1 MEAVEDDLRLRQV
14 RRDRAAV
21 RRRHVHGHRLDPR
34 PAGPQPLP
42 EGLQR
47 IGPLAVADE
56 DHGAAVQVQDD
67 RQVAVPLGD
76 RDLVNGDVPQV
87 LELGLGIAAR
97 EVALLDVLD
106 HVPADAEM
114 LGDVADCHAARQLQG
129 IALEGVG
136 VAAPRV
142 GEGDLDL
149 AHDATI
155 LAFDARDGQDDE
167 GGASADGH
175 GPEAPLDV
183 ATRLDLWATGSNYFT
198 CESVARGLMVMSYFG
213 RVADRCSR
221 ASYVFISLA
230 GTRTPSG

>member
-1 MEAVEDDLRLRQV
+1 M
-14 RRDRAAV
+14 
-21 RRRHVHGHRLDPR
+21 
-34 PAGPQPLP
+34 
-42 EGLQR
+42 
-47 IGPLAVADE
+47 
-56 DHGAAVQVQDD
+56 
-67 RQVAVPLGD
+67 PLGD

-183 ATRLDLWATGSNYFT
+183 ATRLDLWRSAGGATAGLGLLVDGEDRLAVLVVGAGVLVAADAEGVIQQAGGHADLPVWSPVT
-198 CESVARGLMVMSYFG
+198 QLQLESACPPLSTPAALPPDEPISENHASGAPSKAAADAGATLSYTDQ
-213 RVADRCSR
+213 R
-221 ASYVFISLA
+221 SLP
-230 GTRTPSG
+230 TMP